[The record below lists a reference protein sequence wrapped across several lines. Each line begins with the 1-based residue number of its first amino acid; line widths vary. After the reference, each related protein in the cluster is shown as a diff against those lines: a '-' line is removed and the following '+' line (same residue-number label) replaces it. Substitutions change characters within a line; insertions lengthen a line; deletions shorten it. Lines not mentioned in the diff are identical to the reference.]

1 MSSGAAQQ
9 AVVVTRDETA
19 DGPLS
24 RELKD
29 LGLTV
34 LVWPAVS
41 VTRADPGALRAAL
54 AAAGSFDWMVFASRH
69 AVAAVLTALP
79 EAPEGIKVAAVGR
92 ATAQVLRQRG
102 WPVDLVPE
110 EASAAALVQA
120 FAGRPELTRSG
131 PRMLYP
137 ASSRALPTLAAGLRQ
152 LGAEVLQVEAYRTE
166 SAPLDV
172 ALCRDWIAREAV
184 GAVTFTSPSAVDE
197 LARALGAAD
206 FTHLLSTAASV
217 AIGRTT
223 ARALSARG
231 HNAVVAASATL
242 AGVATTTL
250 RVMQSR
256 GQ

>member
-1 MSSGAAQQ
+1 VSECAPLR
-9 AVVVTRDETA
+9 AVVVTRDEAA

-24 RELKD
+24 RELKH
-29 LGLTV
+29 LGLNV

-41 VTRADPGALRAAL
+41 VTRADPAVLQAAL
-54 AAAGSFDWMVFASRH
+54 AAASDFDWFVFASRH
-69 AVAAVLTALP
+69 AVAAVLAELAK
-79 EAPEGIKVAAVGR
+79 APAGVKVAAIGR

-102 WPVDLVPE
+102 WPADLVPE

-120 FAGRPELTRSG
+120 FASRPELTRG
-131 PRMLYP
+131 ARRMLYP

-152 LGAEVLQVEAYRTE
+152 LGAEVTQVEAYRTE

-172 ALCRDWIAREAV
+172 ADCRDWIAREAV

-197 LARALGAAD
+197 LARALGEAD
-206 FTHLLSTAASV
+206 FMRLLNSAAPV

-231 HNAVVAASATL
+231 HSAVVASSATL
-242 AGVATTTL
+242 AGVASTTL

-256 GQ
+256 S

>member
-1 MSSGAAQQ
+1 MSAALPAR
-9 AVVVTRDETA
+9 AVVVTRDEAA

-24 RELKD
+24 RELKE

-41 VTRADPGALRAAL
+41 VTRADPAALRAAL
-54 AAAGSFDWMVFASRH
+54 AAAGGFDWIVFASRH
-69 AVAAVLTALP
+69 AVAAVLIELP
-79 EAPEGIKVAAVGR
+79 QAPPGVRVAAIGR
-92 ATAQVLRQRG
+92 ATAQVLRRRG

-120 FAGRPELTRSG
+120 FAARPELTRDAM
-131 PRMLYP
+131 RMLYP
-137 ASSRALPTLAAGLRQ
+137 ASSRTLPTLAAGLRQ

-166 SAPLDV
+166 GAPLDV
-172 ALCRDWIAREAV
+172 AGCRDWIAREAI

-206 FTHLLSTAASV
+206 FAHLLNTAAPV

-231 HNAVVAASATL
+231 HNPVVAATATL
-242 AGVATTTL
+242 AGVAAATL
-250 RVMQSR
+250 RLMQSR
-256 GQ
+256 S

>member
-1 MSSGAAQQ
+1 VSAGASVR
-9 AVVVTRDETA
+9 AVVVTRDEPA
-19 DGPLS
+19 DGALS

-34 LVWPAVS
+34 LLWPAVS
-41 VTRADPGALRAAL
+41 VSRADPAALRAAL
-54 AAAGSFDWMVFASRH
+54 AAAGAFDWIIFASRH
-69 AVAAVLTALP
+69 AVAAVLAELAQ
-79 EAPEGIKVAAVGR
+79 APAGVKVAAVGR

-102 WPVDLVPE
+102 WPVDLVPD

-120 FAGRPELTRSG
+120 FAARPELTRG
-131 PRMLYP
+131 PLRMLYP

-152 LGAEVLQVEAYRTE
+152 LGAEVAQVEAYRTE

-172 ALCRDWIAREAV
+172 AGCRDWIAREAV

-206 FTHLLSTAASV
+206 FARLLNTAASV

-231 HNAVVAASATL
+231 QHPVVASSATL
-242 AGVATTTL
+242 AGVAATTL
-250 RVMQSR
+250 RLMQSR
-256 GQ
+256 T

>member
-1 MSSGAAQQ
+1 MSAAALLR
-9 AVVVTRDETA
+9 AVVVTRDEPA

-41 VTRADPGALRAAL
+41 VTRADPAALHAAL
-54 AAAGSFDWMVFASRH
+54 AAAHGFDWIVFASRH
-69 AVAAVLTALP
+69 AVAAVLAELP
-79 EAPEGIKVAAVGR
+79 RAPAGLKVAAIGR
-92 ATAQVLRQRG
+92 ATARVLRQRG

-120 FAGRPELTRSG
+120 FAARPELTQRALK
-131 PRMLYP
+131 MLYP

-172 ALCRDWIAREAV
+172 AGCRDWIAREAV

-197 LARALGAAD
+197 LARALGEAD
-206 FTHLLSTAASV
+206 FAQLLNTAASV

-231 HNAVVAASATL
+231 HHPVVAASATL

-256 GQ
+256 S

>member
-1 MSSGAAQQ
+1 MSTASPVR
-9 AVVVTRDETA
+9 AVVVTRDEAA

-24 RELKD
+24 RELKE
-29 LGLTV
+29 LGLQV
-34 LVWPAVS
+34 LVWPAVR
-41 VTRADPGALRAAL
+41 VTRADPAALRTAL
-54 AAAGSFDWMVFASRH
+54 AAAGRFDWIVFASRH
-69 AVAAVLTALP
+69 AVAAVLAELP
-79 EAPEGIKVAAVGR
+79 QAPPRVKVAAIGA

-120 FAGRPELTRSG
+120 FAAQPELAGSL
-131 PRMLYP
+131 PRILYP

-152 LGAEVLQVEAYRTE
+152 LGAEVSQVEAYRTE
-166 SAPLDV
+166 GAPLDV
-172 ALCRDWIAREAV
+172 AGCRDWIAREAV

-197 LARALGAAD
+197 LARVLGEAD
-206 FTHLLSTAASV
+206 FAHLLSTAAPV

-231 HNAVVAASATL
+231 HSPVVAASATL
-242 AGVATTTL
+242 AGVASTTL

-256 GQ
+256 S

>member
-1 MSSGAAQQ
+1 MSAGAPGR
-9 AVVVTRDETA
+9 AVVVTRDEAA

-41 VTRADPGALRAAL
+41 VTRADPQALRTAL
-54 AAAGSFDWMVFASRH
+54 AAAGRFDWIVFASRH
-69 AVAAVLTALP
+69 AVAAVLAELP
-79 EAPEGIKVAAVGR
+79 QAPARVKVAAIGA

-110 EASAAALVQA
+110 DASAAGLVQA
-120 FAGRPELTRSG
+120 FAARHELTSG
-131 PRMLYP
+131 MLRILYP

-152 LGAEVLQVEAYRTE
+152 LGAEVSQVEAYRTE
-166 SAPLDV
+166 GAPLDV
-172 ALCRDWIAREAV
+172 AGCRDWIAREAV

-197 LARALGAAD
+197 LARVLGEAD
-206 FTHLLSTAASV
+206 FAHLLSTAAPV

-231 HNAVVAASATL
+231 HHPVVASSATL
-242 AGVATTTL
+242 AGVASTTL

-256 GQ
+256 S

>member
-1 MSSGAAQQ
+1 MSAGASRL
-9 AVVVTRDETA
+9 AVVVTRAEAA

-24 RELKD
+24 RELRN
-29 LGLTV
+29 LGLNV

-41 VTRADPGALRAAL
+41 VTRADPQALRTAL
-54 AAAGSFDWMVFASRH
+54 AAAGRFDWIVFASRH
-69 AVAAVLTALP
+69 AVGAVLTELP
-79 EAPEGIKVAAVGR
+79 QAPAGVKVAAIGA

-110 EASAAALVQA
+110 EASAASLVQA
-120 FAGRPELTRSG
+120 FAARHELTGGLLRI
-131 PRMLYP
+131 LYP

-152 LGAEVLQVEAYRTE
+152 LGAEVSQVEAYRTE
-166 SAPLDV
+166 GAPLDV
-172 ALCRDWIAREAV
+172 AGCRDWIAREAV

-197 LARALGAAD
+197 LARVLGEAD
-206 FTHLLSTAASV
+206 FAHLLSTAAPV

-231 HNAVVAASATL
+231 HNAVVASSATL
-242 AGVATTTL
+242 AGVAGTTL

-256 GQ
+256 S

>member
-1 MSSGAAQQ
+1 MSAGAPARP
-9 AVVVTRDETA
+9 VVVTRDEPA

-41 VTRADPGALRAAL
+41 VSRADPAALRAAL
-54 AAAGSFDWMVFASRH
+54 LAASSFDWFVFASRH
-69 AVAAVLTALP
+69 AVAAVLAELVQ
-79 EAPEGIKVAAVGR
+79 APRGVKVAAIGR

-120 FAGRPELTRSG
+120 FAARPELTRG
-131 PRMLYP
+131 TLRMLYP
-137 ASSRALPTLAAGLRQ
+137 ASSRALPALAAGLRQ
-152 LGAEVLQVEAYRTE
+152 LGVEVVQVEAYRTE
-166 SAPLDV
+166 AAPLDI
-172 ALCRDWIAREAV
+172 AGCRDWIAREAV

-206 FTHLLSTAASV
+206 FARLLNTAAPV

-231 HNAVVAASATL
+231 HNPVVASTATL
-242 AGVATTTL
+242 AGVASTTL

-256 GQ
+256 S

>member
-1 MSSGAAQQ
+1 MNTPVQ
-9 AVVVTRDETA
+9 AVVVTRDEAA

-24 RELKD
+24 RELRE
-29 LGLTV
+29 LGLSV

-41 VTRADPGALRAAL
+41 VTRADPAALRAAL
-54 AAAGSFDWMVFASRH
+54 ATAGEFHWIVFASRH
-69 AVAAVLTALP
+69 AVAAVLA
-79 EAPEGIKVAAVGR
+79 ERAAPPKGVKVAAIGR

-120 FAGRPELTRSG
+120 FADRPEILRDA
-131 PRMLYP
+131 PRVLYP
-137 ASSRALPTLAAGLRQ
+137 ASSRALPTLATGLRQ
-152 LGAEVLQVEAYRTE
+152 LGAEVSQVEAYRTE

-172 ALCRDWIAREAV
+172 AGCRDWIAREAV

-197 LARALGAAD
+197 LARALGEAD
-206 FTHLLSTAASV
+206 FTHLLSTAAPV

-231 HNAVVAASATL
+231 VSAVVASSATL
-242 AGVATTTL
+242 AGVASTTL
-250 RVMQSR
+250 RVLQSR
-256 GQ
+256 S

>member
-1 MSSGAAQQ
+1 VSSGAPVR
-9 AVVVTRDETA
+9 AVVVTRDEAA

-24 RELKD
+24 RELKQ

-41 VTRADPGALRAAL
+41 VTRADPAALRAAL
-54 AAAGSFDWMVFASRH
+54 AAAGGFDWIVFASRH
-69 AVAAVLTALP
+69 AVAAVLAELAH
-79 EAPEGIKVAAVGR
+79 APPGVKVAAIGR

-110 EASAAALVQA
+110 EASAAALLEA
-120 FAGRPELTRSG
+120 FAARPELTRG
-131 PRMLYP
+131 PLKMLYP

-152 LGAEVLQVEAYRTE
+152 LGAEVSQVEAYRTE

-172 ALCRDWIAREAV
+172 EGCREWIAREAV
-184 GAVTFTSPSAVDE
+184 GAVTFTSPSAVEE
-197 LARALGAAD
+197 LARALGEAD
-206 FTHLLSTAASV
+206 FAHLLNTAASV

-231 HNAVVAASATL
+231 HNSVVASSATL

-256 GQ
+256 N